1 VLQQKYRYKKGRK
14 RKETEKKEEMSKSG
28 GDYQHVVGGGTKNK
42 EREDNISCDTRVCNE
57 VRDNDK

>member
-1 VLQQKYRYKKGRK
+1 
-14 RKETEKKEEMSKSG
+14 MSKSG
-28 GDYQHVVGGGTKNK
+28 GDYRHVVGGGTKNK